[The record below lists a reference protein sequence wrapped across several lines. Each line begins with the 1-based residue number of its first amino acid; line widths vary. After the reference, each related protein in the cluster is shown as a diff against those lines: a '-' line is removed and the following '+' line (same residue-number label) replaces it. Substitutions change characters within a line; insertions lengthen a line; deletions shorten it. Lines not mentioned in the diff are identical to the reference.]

1 MQGRLKN
8 FGDCKI
14 FLEVV
19 DLVIS
24 GTGNRKKH
32 GVTAYV
38 VKVFEH
44 QHFTFI
50 ETYYL
55 SALITNVVWCNFL
68 RFFIEYHNYNK
79 RGGVL

>member
-24 GTGNRKKH
+24 GTGNRKKR

-55 SALITNVVWCNFL
+55 SALITNVGWCNFIF
-68 RFFIEYHNYNK
+68 FFIKYNNYNK
-79 RGGVL
+79 PGGVL